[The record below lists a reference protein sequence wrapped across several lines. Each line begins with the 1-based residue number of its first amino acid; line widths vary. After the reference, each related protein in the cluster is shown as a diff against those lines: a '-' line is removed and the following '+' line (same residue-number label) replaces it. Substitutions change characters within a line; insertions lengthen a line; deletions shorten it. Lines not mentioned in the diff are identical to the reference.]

1 MTVEEERVARPAWLG
16 LRVLLTLH
24 ALLVFA
30 QPVLAGRFMAGDY
43 RMLSVHQGNSTVIG
57 ILGYVQVVVA
67 FLYWRPA
74 GGSAWPAAASLGISV
89 VETVQIL
96 LGYTRSIAIH
106 VPLGVLVVLVNI
118 LMAIWA
124 WRPGYGQRRAVSEGT
139 AA

>member
-1 MTVEEERVARPAWLG
+1 MTVEEDRVARPAWLG

-30 QPVLAGRFMAGDY
+30 QPVLAGRFLAGDY
-43 RMLSVHQGNSTVIG
+43 RMLGMHGTNSTVIG
-57 ILGYVQVVVA
+57 LLGYAQVIVA
-67 FLYWRPA
+67 FVYWRPA
-74 GGSAWPAAASLGISV
+74 GGVAWPAMASLGISA

-96 LGYTRSIAIH
+96 LGYARSIAIH

-124 WRPGYGQRRAVSEGT
+124 WRPGFGQRRTVSQETT
-139 AA
+139 A